1 MKLPPISNSSSTNLP
16 QYAHI
21 SAPYGTGRTATQAVT
36 TDAPLYAPFT
46 ARRTDTFDDIY
57 LYVTTGIGSTALVDL
72 GLYSDNDGQPGTLL
86 GKATVDVDTSG
97 QKSAALVAESGQSL
111 SSTAGTQYWLA
122 LVRQSGVG
130 NFTVQ
135 ASDRLY
141 FAQWAW
147 GAYATSYGML
157 SQSGTD
163 NTLPATAAFSTGFA
177 YNMCAVGVNYGT

>member
-1 MKLPPISNSSSTNLP
+1 M
-16 QYAHI
+16 QEE
-21 SAPYGTGRTATQAVT
+21 
-36 TDAPLYAPFT
+36 
-46 ARRTDTFDDIY
+46 
-57 LYVTTGIGSTALVDL
+57 
-72 GLYSDNDGQPGTLL
+72 
-86 GKATVDVDTSG
+86 

-157 SQSGTD
+157 SQSGSD
-163 NTLPATAAFSTGFA
+163 NTLPATAAFSTGYA
-177 YNMCAVGVNYGT
+177 YNMCAVGVNYGV